1 MTNYMRIEPGTA
13 AECRTPLA
21 PLRSD
26 PSEMSQLE
34 TQILYGQACDILE
47 SGNGDWIRI
56 KVDGEEGWADRKHFY
71 PKKYTRKYFLTRL
84 ITPVETLYGT
94 QLLPFGSMLT
104 QEEEQQ
110 ITESKESTTCT
121 KKKPLDFAPL
131 FENAPYLWG
140 GKSILGIDCSGY
152 MQLIFGACGIHLPRN
167 ASQQES
173 LGNPIEFGHRQSGD
187 LAFFSND
194 KGKIIHVGIID
205 EEGIWHASG
214 WVHHDPITAEGIVH
228 FETGMI
234 THRLASI
241 KRI

>member
-1 MTNYMRIEPGTA
+1 MTNYMRIEPGTV

-56 KVDGEEGWADRKHFY
+56 KVDGYEGWADRKHFY
-71 PKKYTRKYFLTRL
+71 PKN
-84 ITPVETLYGT
+84 
-94 QLLPFGSMLT
+94 T
-104 QEEEQQ
+104 QENISLPDSSRRLKLCMAPSFFPLDLCSHRKKSNKLPSPKSQQ
-110 ITESKESTTCT
+110 HAL
-121 KKKPLDFAPL
+121 KKPLDFAPL

-187 LAFFSND
+187 LAFFPTTRAKS
-194 KGKIIHVGIID
+194 
-205 EEGIWHASG
+205 S
-214 WVHHDPITAEGIVH
+214 
-228 FETGMI
+228 M
-234 THRLASI
+234 LASSTKKVSGTQAAGFI
-241 KRI
+241 TTPLQLKVSSTLRRA